1 MKYVFNELDN
11 KKINLRKKGEEKEF
25 NEDKKKKLIG

>member
-1 MKYVFNELDN
+1 MKYAFNELDN
-11 KKINLRKKGEEKEF
+11 KKINPRKKGEEKEL